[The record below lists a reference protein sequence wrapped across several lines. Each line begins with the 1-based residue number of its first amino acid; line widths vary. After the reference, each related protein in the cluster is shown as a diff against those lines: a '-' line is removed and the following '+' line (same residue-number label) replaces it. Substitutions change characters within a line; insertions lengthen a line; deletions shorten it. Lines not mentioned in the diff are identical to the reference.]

1 MIRRVQLRREAQ
13 RRVLF
18 ALERSP
24 SAIVNG
30 GVSRICL
37 RDNLRGC
44 AQWQSRALHTVLL
57 AASLAPAAANGANAQ
72 FLPPTVGPSPPI
84 QTDTV
89 VSPPFT
95 EIVGNTTTNVP
106 VGDGIDAP
114 PDAAPGGTL
123 AIKTESGPSPGPIS
137 ITSGGTG
144 VASIFPSSPAIIS
157 ISSGPHGDV
166 TIMSGGAA
174 LGVSGD
180 VSLTA
185 SNADGGTLT
194 FQSTG
199 AFGVVAQFGA
209 KVDITGATDIANSGV
224 GAVLIGGD
232 LTDQGAIGNLTNV
245 DISTTD
251 AVGLDATRMGTIA
264 TMTNGSITVTGAG
277 LAALY
282 SDTDGLTNVF
292 NVKITTMGDNTYGA
306 FAEATIPDPDTG
318 ILPGGGTIHITGGSI
333 TTNGMDAFGVF
344 AEGQPSVPSTITLT
358 NSMLTT
364 TNVGAVGYR
373 ADGTAT
379 VSATNTTAL
388 TTGAAAPGGMLSNGA
403 TIMISGGSV
412 KTTGAGS
419 FGFLVQPFTP
429 TASLIAEPGLPALP
443 LAAEPT
449 SPNMLQISN
458 NATVT
463 SAADAFHVQGA
474 IADIAVSGSSITSGN
489 GVLLNTVSSGATTLT
504 AAGSQLTGAI
514 TTDAT
519 STANVTLENSTTWTM
534 TGNSN
539 VTNLTNDPSLIQ
551 FTPPTGDPTLLAS
564 YKTLTVVNYIGQGG
578 TIGLN
583 TYLGDDSSPSDRL
596 IISGGSAT
604 GSTTLTIHNTAGPGA
619 QTTANGIL
627 VVNAVGGATTAP
639 GAFTLANGE
648 LRGGAFDYDLFRGG
662 VSGSP
667 NNWFLRSDFIAPPI
681 PPEPPIPPI
690 PPIPPQPPILPP
702 DPPPNPLPPG
712 AAFPIIGP
720 ELATYG
726 VVQPLARELGL
737 SILGTLDDR
746 VGDTYEPDGCAVAPT
761 PPAADTPAVDL
772 PTKKPAAVPTKKP
785 GPAPCPLFSPSVWG
799 RFFGQTVHNQYS
811 AFADPSANGN
821 LGGFQGGID
830 LLRGSLIAG
839 HYERA
844 GLYGAYG
851 DVNADVDGLVT
862 NPAATAYVLTHTGS
876 MSLNAWSAGGYWT
889 HVGPGGWYLD
899 AVLQGTWYYGSA
911 STQFARLNTD
921 GTGFI
926 ASLEGGYPY
935 AWPQLGP
942 GFVLEPQGQILW
954 QKVSF
959 RHDYDGLGDVAL
971 GDTTGPSGR
980 IGLRTKWTISTAGG
994 QVWQPYL
1001 RANLWRDWGADANTV
1016 YSGTD
1021 IVQQANQAT
1030 MLELGGGLTGRIN
1043 ANISVFANVDY
1054 EFAVG
1059 ASESEKRNG
1068 VRGAFGARY
1077 TW

>member
-1 MIRRVQLRREAQ
+1 MKRRRQLNRQAQ
-13 RRVLF
+13 RQALF
-18 ALERSP
+18 ALEKSP
-24 SAIVNG
+24 FALVNG
-30 GVSRICL
+30 GIRPGCP
-37 RDNLRGC
+37 RDNLRGG
-44 AQWQSRALHTVLL
+44 AQGQSGALNTALL
-57 AASLAPAAANGANAQ
+57 AALLALATGSGAHAQ
-72 FLPPTVGPSPPI
+72 IFIGPGPVTGPVEVTPPNSPV
-84 QTDTV
+84 TV
-89 VSPPFT
+89 V
-95 EIVGNTTTNVP
+95 GGTTITSS
-106 VGDGIDAP
+106 GDGIDAP
-114 PDAAPGGTL
+114 PDAAPGGNL
-123 AIKTESGPSPGPIS
+123 DINTESGPSPGPIS

-144 VASIFPSSPAIIS
+144 VASIFPSSPATIS

-166 TIMSGGAA
+166 TITSGGAA

-185 SNADGGTLT
+185 SNANGGTLT

-199 AFGVVAQFGA
+199 GFGVVAQFGA

-232 LTDQGAIGNLTNV
+232 LTNEGAIGNLTNV

-264 TMTNGSITVTGAG
+264 TMTNGNITVTGAG

-282 SDTDGLTNVF
+282 SDTDGVTNVT
-292 NVKITTMGDNTYGA
+292 NVKITTTGDDTYGA
-306 FAEATIPDPDTG
+306 FAEATIPPDGTG
-318 ILPGGGTIHITGGSI
+318 ISPGGGTIQITGGSI
-333 TTNGMDAFGVF
+333 TTGGMDAFGVF
-344 AEGQPSVPSTITLT
+344 AQGQPSVPSTITLN
-358 NSMLTT
+358 NSALTT
-364 TNVGAVGYR
+364 TGYGAVGYR
-373 ADGTAT
+373 ADGAAT

-403 TIMISGGSV
+403 TVMISGGSV

-429 TASLIAEPGLPALP
+429 TVSLIAEPGLSALP
-443 LAAEPT
+443 LAAEST
-449 SPNMLQISN
+449 SPNTLQISN

-474 IADIAVSGSSITSGN
+474 IANIYANGSSITSSN

-504 AAGSQLTGAI
+504 ATGSQLTGAI

-519 STANVTLENSTTWTM
+519 STANVTLRGDSTWTM
-534 TGNSN
+534 TGSSTL
-539 VTNLTNDPSLIQ
+539 TNLVNDPSTIV
-551 FTPPTGDPTLLAS
+551 FTPPVGDPTLLSS
-564 YKTLTVVNYIGQGG
+564 YKTLVVTNYTGMGG
-578 TIGLN
+578 GITLN
-583 TYLGDDSSPSDRL
+583 TFLGGDGSPSDRL
-596 IISGGSAT
+596 IINGGSAT
-604 GSTTLTIHNTAGPGA
+604 GSTAVTIHNTTGPGA
-619 QTTANGIL
+619 ETIANGIL
-627 VVNAVGGATTAP
+627 VVNATGGATTTLS
-639 GAFTLANGE
+639 AFTLANPE
-648 LRGGAFDYDLFRGG
+648 LRAGSFDYDLFRGG
-662 VSGSP
+662 VSGGSA
-667 NNWFLRSDFIAPPI
+667 NDWFLRSTFIVPPI

-690 PPIPPQPPILPP
+690 PPIPPTPPP
-702 DPPPNPLPPG
+702 DPLPPG
-712 AAFPIIGP
+712 VYPIIGP

-726 VVQPLARELGL
+726 VVQPLARQLGL
-737 SILGTLDDR
+737 SILGALDDR
-746 VGDTYEPDGCAVAPT
+746 VGDTYEPDGCAVQPAPE
-761 PPAADTPAVDL
+761 PSSVDL
-772 PTKKPAAVPTKKP
+772 PTRKITLPTRKSAA
-785 GPAPCPLFSPSVWG
+785 APCPLFSPSVWG
-799 RFFGQTVHNQYS
+799 RFFGQTIDNRYS
-811 AFADPSANGN
+811 AFADPRASGN
-821 LGGFQGGID
+821 LGGFQGGVD
-830 LLRGSLIAG
+830 LLRGPLIPG
-839 HYERA
+839 GYDRA

-862 NPAATAYVLTHTGS
+862 NPAATAYILTHTGS
-876 MSLNAWSAGGYWT
+876 MNLDAWSAGGYWT

-911 STQFARLNTD
+911 STQFAKLNTD

-926 ASLEGGYPY
+926 GSLEGGYPFV
-935 AWPQLGP
+935 WPQLGP
-942 GFVLEPQGQILW
+942 GFVIEPQGQILW

-980 IGLRTKWTISTAGG
+980 IGLKTKWTILTAGG

-1001 RANLWRDWGADANTV
+1001 RGNLWRDWGAEANTV

-1021 IVQQANQAT
+1021 SVPLVNQAT
-1030 MLELGGGLTGRIN
+1030 MLEFGGGLTGRVN
-1043 ANISVFANVDY
+1043 ANVSVFANVDY

-1059 ASESEKRNG
+1059 AANDKRNG